1 MKTLEKAK
9 TAKKMSKPVKYLRL
23 PVDLKTQM
31 YIDRVK
37 KQNPY
42 FSDVD
47 VVFYMMGKYI
57 VNNNFANKSA
67 NSRIGEILE
76 EVNPNPS
83 NLSEDETFQILK
95 DNNLM

>member
-1 MKTLEKAK
+1 MKTLEKSEI
-9 TAKKMSKPVKYLRL
+9 TKKLSKPVKYLRL

-31 YIDRVK
+31 YINQVK
-37 KQNPY
+37 RENPY

-57 VNNNFANKSA
+57 VNTGFINKPS
-67 NSRIGEILE
+67 NVRIGEILN
-76 EVNPNPS
+76 EVNPNQS
-83 NLSEDETFQILK
+83 NLSEDEIFQILK

>member
-9 TAKKMSKPVKYLRL
+9 TTKKMSKPVKYLRL

-37 KQNPY
+37 RQNPY

-57 VNNNFANKSA
+57 VNNSFANKSA
-67 NSRIGEILE
+67 NDRIGEILE

-83 NLSEDETFQILK
+83 NLSEDEIFQILK

>member
-37 KQNPY
+37 RQNPY

-57 VNNNFANKSA
+57 VNNNVVNKSA
-67 NSRIGEILE
+67 DDRIGEILE

-83 NLSEDETFQILK
+83 NLSEDEIFQIFK
-95 DNNLM
+95 DNDLM